1 MRLFVAASLGV
12 VLCMP
17 TFTWAQAPT
26 KSVWIQDYTAQEV
39 VAKVSGG
46 MTTLLYVGGATHA
59 DGPAVAVGKHVHVAT
74 AIAQRIAEQVG
85 NAFVLPINPFAEQI
99 QQMAHTAPQ
108 SGPVVGGTLHL
119 MPETHA
125 LLIKDVVNS
134 AILAVRGSEGL
145 VGTGFKNVMIMGDHT
160 QGQDTLKRVASD
172 LDREWKPKGV
182 RVFYIDEGNAGKNQ
196 MEDYL
201 AKLNRGITKAR
212 MTGIDDA
219 AELMA
224 VDPEHKWLRVD
235 QLHADERD
243 IITPQAGKQFLDY
256 KINAAVQQIRK
267 AIAEGSV
274 GGQ

>member
-1 MRLFVAASLGV
+1 MKIFAMASLGL
-12 VLCMP
+12 VLCVP
-17 TFTWAQAPT
+17 TVARAQAPS
-26 KSVWIQDYTAQEV
+26 KSVWIQDYTAPEV

-59 DGPAVAVGKHVHVAT
+59 DGPAVAVGKHVRVAT
-74 AIAQRIAEQVG
+74 VIAQRIAEEIG
-85 NAFVLPINPFAEQI
+85 NALVLPINPYAEQI

-108 SGPVVGGTLHL
+108 SGSVVGGTIHL

-125 LLIKDVVNS
+125 LLMKDVVNS

-160 QGQDTLKRVASD
+160 QGQDTIRRVASD

-182 RVFYIDEGNAGKNQ
+182 RVFYIDEGNAGKLQ
-196 MEDYL
+196 MEEYL
-201 AKLNRGITKAR
+201 GKLNRNITRAR

-224 VDPEHKWLRVD
+224 VDPDHRWLRVD
-235 QLHADERD
+235 KLPADERD
-243 IITPQAGKQFLDY
+243 IITPQAGKAFLDF
-256 KINAAVQQIRK
+256 KVNAAVQQIRK
-267 AIAEGSV
+267 ALAEGATP
-274 GGQ
+274 